1 MNRTNIKDAAISFEG
16 KKIALRQSK
25 DGMVLLISIHPDD
38 IPASVV
44 MSRLGT
50 RYQCVLFEIGDD
62 EELVVSDEVR
72 KGKKAVA
79 VAGQMC
85 RQESFQNWM
94 LLRHE
99 ATCPIGKDGM
109 VHPEQATIECLQVEL
124 GIESRSELS
133 DNVLAQDQFRSLIL
147 QYRKDTA
154 DSKTF

>member
-25 DGMVLLISIHPDD
+25 DGMVLLVSIHPDD

-85 RQESFQNWM
+85 RQESFQNWI
-94 LLRHE
+94 LERHE
-99 ATCPIGKDGM
+99 AGKDGL

>member
-1 MNRTNIKDAAISFEG
+1 MNKTHIEDSAISFEG

-25 DGMVLLISIHPDD
+25 DGMVMLISIHPDD

-62 EELVVSDEVR
+62 ENLVVPDDVR
-72 KGKKAVA
+72 TGKKAVA

-85 RQESFQNWM
+85 REESFQGWILM
-94 LLRHE
+94 RAGIVLE
-99 ATCPIGKDGM
+99 GTVD
-109 VHPEQATIECLQVEL
+109 PEQVTIESLKEEL
-124 GIESRSELS
+124 GIESRSELK
-133 DNVLAQDQFRSLIL
+133 DNTLAQDQFRNLII

-154 DSKTF
+154 DGKFQ